1 LLETVLDP
9 ASCWTLSFAKSRMQS
24 RLRKNGRVAVA
35 VPGWL
40 PARGTVGV
48 CGGVPRARAE
58 SDPPRAVCVAKF
70 TPKQK
75 TKNRWN
81 WGSCVCSLHIE
92 QNCRSSI
99 RIRRRG
105 PRPAD
110 GAMANVRISRRP
122 DQPTVRQPHPH
133 GSFDRELESSVSLEA
148 VLVRSVTRYYTRV
161 WEFSERNTICIWFYL
176 KFSLYITFYVTLL
189 IFHLLLFHLPQQFSL
204 YYLHIL
210 HYNYKI
216 SLSSF
221 IHLLLLFFLQ
231 LLNICALCK
240 EVLQC
245 WLSFIGGCLLPP

>member
-1 LLETVLDP
+1 MAAWPSQSLAGSLHVEPLVCVVGCPVREPRATLLVP
-9 ASCWTLSFAKSRMQS
+9 CVWPSSHPN
-24 RLRKNGRVAVA
+24 RKRKIG
-35 VPGWL
+35 
-40 PARGTVGV
+40 GT
-48 CGGVPRARAE
+48 GVPVF
-58 SDPPRAVCVAKF
+58 AVC
-70 TPKQK
+70 TS
-75 TKNRWN
+75 NRTAGAVS
-81 WGSCVCSLHIE
+81 GS
-92 QNCRSSI
+92 
-99 RIRRRG
+99 RRRG